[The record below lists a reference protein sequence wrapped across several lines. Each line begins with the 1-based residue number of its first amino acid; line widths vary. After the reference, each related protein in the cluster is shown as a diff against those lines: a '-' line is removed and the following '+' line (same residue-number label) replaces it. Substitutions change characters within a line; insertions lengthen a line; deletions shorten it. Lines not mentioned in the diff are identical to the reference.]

1 LSSSQAALIPP
12 GIYYVN
18 SNINIPS
25 NRVLRGSGSAN
36 CTQGRW
42 LSATFIG
49 DTGAGATCTT
59 LKLGSGGGINIGTR
73 ETRGSK
79 ITINSGYTKGS
90 KSLTLASV
98 SGLSVGTWVSIFET
112 GDSAIPTTPRG
123 DIGTC
128 TWCGENN
135 GSNLIQQFAQITAI
149 NGTTIT
155 ISRPLYYAYAAGN
168 SPGVKTLT
176 FSVQRAGIED
186 IKLNGRFADHGAFVT
201 LEGALFS
208 WVKNIETYDAGTGAK
223 TNHVNVNWSHGAEIR
238 DSHLHF
244 GRDSSSDR
252 NYGIAFFFW
261 NSDHK
266 VENNILRNHRHSI
279 SFEGGGS
286 GSVILYNYI
295 DDNYTDDLSYL
306 GSARTNH
313 GAHPMMNLF
322 EGNWISHLTAD
333 SYWGSSSHITYFRN
347 WLRGDESGI
356 DVPQAP
362 NWGFY
367 AADIWA
373 NQNYYSVVG
382 NVLGVPSWTS
392 GTIRNSGNCNASTR
406 VAYKYG
412 CDSNGAFSSAT
423 FNSILSHGNYD
434 YISDG
439 VALWDGG
446 ADHLLRS
453 SMYYTAKPTL
463 FGNCAW
469 PVFGPDLT
477 PMTGVLPAK
486 QRYDGLTCG
495 ATSIP
500 AGPTNLQVQ

>member
-1 LSSSQAALIPP
+1 MFVAAVVVSAAIGPSAANAVYDTPNNDGDCPGNCRQVPWQAGSDQWNSGALPTYSPVACTGLVEGNGTTDNAGSIQACLNSLSSNQAALIPP

-18 SNINIPS
+18 RQINIPS

-36 CTQGRW
+36 CTQGTW

-59 LKLGSGGGINIGTR
+59 LKLGSSGGINIGTT

-186 IKLNGRFADHGAFVT
+186 IKLNGRFADHGAFIT

-223 TNHVNVNWSHGAEIR
+223 ANHVNVNWSHGVRSATRTSISGATVAATAIMGSR
-238 DSHLHF
+238 
-244 GRDSSSDR
+244 SSS
-252 NYGIAFFFW
+252 G
-261 NSDHK
+261 
-266 VENNILRNHRHSI
+266 
-279 SFEGGGS
+279 
-286 GSVILYNYI
+286 
-295 DDNYTDDLSYL
+295 
-306 GSARTNH
+306 
-313 GAHPMMNLF
+313 
-322 EGNWISHLTAD
+322 TA
-333 SYWGSSSHITYFRN
+333 
-347 WLRGDESGI
+347 
-356 DVPQAP
+356 
-362 NWGFY
+362 
-367 AADIWA
+367 
-373 NQNYYSVVG
+373 
-382 NVLGVPSWTS
+382 
-392 GTIRNSGNCNASTR
+392 TIRSRTTSCGITDTASPSK
-406 VAYKYG
+406 A
-412 CDSNGAFSSAT
+412 A
-423 FNSILSHGNYD
+423 
-434 YISDG
+434 
-439 VALWDGG
+439 
-446 ADHLLRS
+446 
-453 SMYYTAKPTL
+453 
-463 FGNCAW
+463 
-469 PVFGPDLT
+469 
-477 PMTGVLPAK
+477 
-486 QRYDGLTCG
+486 
-495 ATSIP
+495 
-500 AGPTNLQVQ
+500 VQAR